1 MVRLPKMSL
10 AVSCVCVRRVKMPG
24 QTFVVVADPML
35 LPAVLGRPGLP
46 KSRVYELGFFVSAAA
61 CKRMSCP

>member
-1 MVRLPKMSL
+1 MP
-10 AVSCVCVRRVKMPG
+10 RVKMPG
-24 QTFVVVADPML
+24 QTFVVVTDPTL

-61 CKRMSCP
+61 CKGDTLSL